1 MAELDPN
8 DPRAHTA
15 LMEKRFKE
23 TINELRS
30 EIKTLQ
36 DPRAKALF
44 ETAAE
49 EIGGLENGFHGYGKG
64 DRPAWSRRS
73 AGRSRARGR
82 KRQQWIRWRSGSSR
96 RGRRAG
102 RNRGDRRSGCAEL
115 ECRFGWLPR
124 P

>member
-1 MAELDPN
+1 MAELDPS

-23 TINELRS
+23 TIIELRS

-49 EIGGLENGFHGYGKG
+49 VIGGLEKAFHGYDKR
-64 DRPAWSRRS
+64 DELAWS
-73 AGRSRARGR
+73 
-82 KRQQWIRWRSGSSR
+82 
-96 RGRRAG
+96 
-102 RNRGDRRSGCAEL
+102 
-115 ECRFGWLPR
+115 
-124 P
+124 